1 MEKINCDIIRDLI
14 PSYVDEVCSQATREY
29 VEEHIQSCGECRL
42 IAARLRG
49 QTLAG
54 EKLEQKE
61 LDGLKKIR
69 NTLKY
74 QNIICYVLLLFVVFL
89 GILLFFINKYSAL
102 LVDQPLPLVVCL
114 LAALAFSAGSRGHE
128 PAVKKDYLLG
138 GFSLAIDIYF
148 MVLFIYTV
156 RRLIAGAETI
166 FGMNLPEIGPFL
178 ENQLIAAYF
187 VQTALLF
194 YNFFC
199 IMHWN
204 RNCHWLLCLN
214 LTGVFL
220 LLNYDVWLKYM
231 DNFDTLQASLLR
243 STFVLI
249 GIGAAGILV
258 CLLLACG
265 IRRKKAAGN
274 T

>member
-1 MEKINCDIIRDLI
+1 MD
-14 PSYVDEVCSQATREY
+14 
-29 VEEHIQSCGECRL
+29 
-42 IAARLRG
+42 
-49 QTLAG
+49 
-54 EKLEQKE
+54 
-61 LDGLKKIR
+61 
-69 NTLKY
+69 
-74 QNIICYVLLLFVVFL
+74 
-89 GILLFFINKYSAL
+89 
-102 LVDQPLPLVVCL
+102 
-114 LAALAFSAGSRGHE
+114 
-128 PAVKKDYLLG
+128 
-138 GFSLAIDIYF
+138 
-148 MVLFIYTV
+148 
-156 RRLIAGAETI
+156 
-166 FGMNLPEIGPFL
+166 LPEIGPFL

-214 LTGVFL
+214 LTGIFL